1 MLHLCLAVLFFVLS
15 PGVLLTLPP
24 GSRGVF
30 ASGQTSLAAAAVH
43 ALVFMVAV
51 HLLWVY
57 VIHPSYEGFNVPPA
71 RGRNPEEDRVP
82 DCPPGQKWHPG
93 LKSCEEPRSFQVN
106 RNSALGVY

>member
-24 GSRGVF
+24 GSRGIL

-51 HLLWVY
+51 HLLWVF

-71 RGRNPEEDRVP
+71 RARGQQSEPS
-82 DCPPGQKWHPG
+82 CPPGKKWHTS
-93 LKSCEEPRSFQVN
+93 LKECIDMSEVQTNRS
-106 RNSALGVY
+106 SALGVY